1 MSVGCAIIYTFPALA
16 RLLIPRIWIRQICI
30 TRQGA
35 WIFDFLGG
43 WGGRKRAEETSY
55 AWLVDSPTAGWDFQS
70 VLKLFKS
77 CKDLGTLYSVYTWYC
92 SFYLTWHVLH
102 NVLCILKCRLESE
115 FEGFLSWVRFG
126 SVDDT
131 QSRWTTCEWGLLAV
145 SRFGE
150 GNVMGGREMGRLW
163 RLLGRCWDPTKVL
176 SLQDGQSGTPHCIRP
191 IS

>member
-70 VLKLFKS
+70 VLKLFNS
-77 CKDLGTLYSVYTWYC
+77 CKDLGI
-92 SFYLTWHVLH
+92 YL
-102 NVLCILKCRLESE
+102 ILQ
-115 FEGFLSWVRFG
+115 FLSYLACFAQCIMYIEVPSWKWVWGLFVLGQIWFSGWYSEQVDNVWVRAIG
-126 SVDDT
+126 RESVWRGKCYGG
-131 QSRWTTCEWGLLAV
+131 QGNGPVMALVREVLRPNQGPLLAGWPV
-145 SRFGE
+145 R
-150 GNVMGGREMGRLW
+150 
-163 RLLGRCWDPTKVL
+163 DA
-176 SLQDGQSGTPHCIRP
+176 SLHLVR
-191 IS
+191 